1 MGDLLERKRADLLGY
16 HTANGFINVRKMRA
30 GERVLIKTPEEVYE
44 FEVGTPE
51 LGVVL
56 LASDIRFE
64 NRDKAVLT
72 GSLDPETNIFL
83 EEIIGEGLKI
93 ALRLGNRIMYIS
105 PVVYAKVS
113 GDNYEYVLWER
124 E

>member
-1 MGDLLERKRADLLGY
+1 MCNLLESKRADLVAY
-16 HTANGFINVRKMRA
+16 HIANGFINIRKMPA
-30 GERVLIKTPEEVYE
+30 GQRVLIKTRDEVYE

-72 GSLDPETNIFL
+72 GSLDPETSIFL
-83 EEIIGEGLKI
+83 KDIIGEGLKVV
-93 ALRLGNRIMYIS
+93 LRLGNRAIYTG
-105 PVVYAKVS
+105 PVVYAKVIGS
-113 GDNYEYVLWER
+113 DYEYILWED